1 MVLKSILPSVRDPFS
16 GEGRVR
22 GAVVGGRSQWFFL
35 QGTALWPCHSSPPA
49 EMASHHLC
57 GRTALV
63 GGRVIPLLSGSPG
76 ATAPRHSLLTPVA
89 ALSFPRNSQEL
100 HGDRKPFTLS
110 KNPGL
115 KMQWPQPLLLCQISG
130 TENNCEQF
138 NSLDL
143 ASLALPVKVSNA
155 HRAPHLHTQP
165 AFLLGRRHAGI
176 AEKLGSPGPAAQ
188 KGLGGRTRNLL
199 ANSRTDFLCESRR
212 QGLHPGQAA
221 PAPRT
226 VLG

>member
-1 MVLKSILPSVRDPFS
+1 MVFPPGHCPVALPLLPTS
-16 GEGRVR
+16 GDGLPPPVWSDCSCRW
-22 GAVVGGRSQWFFL
+22 S
-35 QGTALWPCHSSPPA
+35 CHPPA
-49 EMASHHLC
+49 VRQPWRHGPTSQSPD
-57 GRTALV
+57 TS
-63 GGRVIPLLSGSPG
+63 GGPL
-76 ATAPRHSLLTPVA
+76 
-89 ALSFPRNSQEL
+89 PRNSQEPY
-100 HGDRKPFTLS
+100 GDRKPFTLS

-130 TENNCEQF
+130 RENNCEQF

>member
-1 MVLKSILPSVRDPFS
+1 MPRKGNLIKHIMVLKSILPSVRDPFR
-16 GEGRVR
+16 GEGRDR

-35 QGTALWPCHSSPPA
+35 QGTALCHSSPPV

-63 GGRVIPLLSGSPG
+63 GGRVIPLLSGSPDT
-76 ATAPRHSLLTPVA
+76 TAPCHSLLTPVA
-89 ALSFPRNSQEL
+89 ALSFPRNSQEP

-110 KNPGL
+110 KNPGP

-143 ASLALPVKVSNA
+143 ASFSLPVKV
-155 HRAPHLHTQP
+155 
-165 AFLLGRRHAGI
+165 
-176 AEKLGSPGPAAQ
+176 
-188 KGLGGRTRNLL
+188 
-199 ANSRTDFLCESRR
+199 
-212 QGLHPGQAA
+212 
-221 PAPRT
+221 
-226 VLG
+226 V